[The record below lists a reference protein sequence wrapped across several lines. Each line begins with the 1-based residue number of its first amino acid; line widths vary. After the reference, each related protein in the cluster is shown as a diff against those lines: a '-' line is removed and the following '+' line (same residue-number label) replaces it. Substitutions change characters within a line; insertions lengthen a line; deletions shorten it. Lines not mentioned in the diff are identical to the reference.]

1 MTPAPGGRPGAVRH
15 DRLAPTFVAAF
26 PWGRWEALVRRSP
39 VVLDRPRLSRHPAF
53 PDIVYPIDY
62 GYVAGTSSG
71 DGEAVDVFV
80 GAAPALGLVGAAL
93 TRDHRRGDREVKL
106 LWGTTPAEVYLV
118 HGFLNFAPD
127 HLDGTL
133 ALRWPMAELWAR
145 AGTTGT

>member
-1 MTPAPGGRPGAVRH
+1 MTAPGAGRPGAVRH
-15 DRLAPTFVAAF
+15 DRLAPAFAAAF
-26 PWGRWEALVRRSP
+26 PWARWEALVRRAG

-53 PDIVYPIDY
+53 PSIVYPIDY

-80 GAAPALGLVGAAL
+80 GTAPALGLVGAAL

-106 LWGTTPAEVYLV
+106 LWATTPAEVYLV

-127 HLDGTL
+127 HLDAAL
-133 ALRWPMAELWAR
+133 ALRYPMADLWDR
-145 AGTTGT
+145 AGA